1 MKEMGN
7 LTLRLPIFSE
17 KSRAESENRGPFAW
31 HKSYV
36 NKNGGFLK
44 NAAAAGIMAEDYTF

>member
-7 LTLRLPIFSE
+7 LTLRLPISSE

-31 HKSYV
+31 YKSYV